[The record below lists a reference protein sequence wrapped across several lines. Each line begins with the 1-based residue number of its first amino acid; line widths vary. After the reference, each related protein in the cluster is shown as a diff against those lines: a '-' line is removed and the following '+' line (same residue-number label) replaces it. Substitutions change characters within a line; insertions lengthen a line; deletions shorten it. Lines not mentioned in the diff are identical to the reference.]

1 MYISYAPL
9 WKLLA
14 ERSLKKADLAET
26 AGLSSRTIAKLTKN
40 ETVTT
45 DTLAKICAAL
55 RCSLSDIAEY
65 ADAPSFDTI
74 QESFAANRTL
84 VGETE
89 NCKVYELDHSGR
101 KYRFYVTNERAGKST
116 HIECREDGTV
126 YWVQFRASGHIYGPL
141 RVDKALVKPELDKNV
156 TTVVL
161 IMGRPAIITGLDDG
175 IFHSAPA
182 KPGLP
187 GVYVMSEAAFKC
199 SFEAE

>member
-9 WKLLA
+9 WKTLA
-14 ERSLKKADLAET
+14 ERRLKKADLAEA
-26 AGLSSRTIAKLTKN
+26 AGLNSRTIAKLTKN

-65 ADAPSFDTI
+65 TDAPSGGTI
-74 QESFAANRTL
+74 QESFAARKTL

-89 NCKVYELDHSGR
+89 NCKIYELDHGGR
-101 KYRFYVTNERAGKST
+101 KYRFYVTNERAGKAT
-116 HIECREDGTV
+116 HIECRENGTV
-126 YWVQFRASGHIYGPL
+126 YWVQFCASGHIYGPE
-141 RVDKALVKPELDKNV
+141 RVESVLVKPEPEKNV
-156 TTVVL
+156 TVVVL

-175 IFHSAPA
+175 IYHSAHE

-199 SFEAE
+199 SFAAE